1 MLESGRNRAVGHE
14 ALLFVNP
21 SHNMTSKGDMKDL
34 KISLSA
40 QKKDL
45 SVKRKGITL
54 QYLCKKFRNSVS
66 AMTWGFDRGLCYYH
80 LGTDSEWLTPGIE
93 DPIKVSSYNKSIACT
108 VYY

>member
-21 SHNMTSKGDMKDL
+21 SHNMTSKGDMKDR

-66 AMTWGFDRGLCYYH
+66 AMTWGCQS
-80 LGTDSEWLTPGIE
+80 TEDSATIISVL
-93 DPIKVSSYNKSIACT
+93 IASG
-108 VYY
+108 